1 MSTVLI
7 SEQANTDD
15 AENSNMVI
23 YRYIKVFQKLVMNI
37 LNAEEDSQNMKDVA
51 TLLNCVFL
59 LSRAMTTD
67 CEKFEQVQNWVHNLC
82 TEKNIGMIIAKA

>member
-1 MSTVLI
+1 
-7 SEQANTDD
+7 
-15 AENSNMVI
+15 
-23 YRYIKVFQKLVMNI
+23 MNI

-67 CEKFEQVQNWVHNLC
+67 CEKFEQVQNWVNKLC